1 MNFNKAIPLVM
12 KRSFSLFSF
21 STFQLFN
28 LSTRCAVMAAFC
40 AAMTAQAAH
49 IEETIALE
57 KGWNAIY
64 LESTPVNAACEDFFA
79 GAPVERVASYYS
91 DAYSS
96 TRQIA
101 DDGTTIDQKPLS
113 YRVWVPGD
121 EAASTMTALAGGRVY
136 MIYAKEAW
144 TKTFF
149 GVPAAPRQTWRAT
162 SGDTGF
168 MNLVGVSADSD
179 VSIPARTYFGE
190 GPFGTASGSAHKVAG
205 TKTAAP
211 TFLSL
216 GIGAKS
222 KVQGGKA
229 YALTATKDGDWPG
242 VVGVQGDGVAF
253 GPSANYASITVRNCG
268 TTNHTFRFSISAS
281 ADETEL
287 VPPLSRALP
296 RTDAFGAQQY
306 TNVEESVS
314 WTVELAADEHTD
326 QIFSIDR
333 AQLEEGKEYGAI
345 LVVEDLGE
353 SKMRV
358 RVPITVAASEQ
369 AQTVKFPVGLWS
381 GYIQLE
387 AVSRLDDTNQV
398 PVKAGGTMKMSVM
411 MHVDSEGGVQL
422 LQRVAAGVDTNG
434 TLRLWRELE
443 SVPAE
448 VTNARRFSTVMMSI
462 DNPAVPAASGKFGES
477 LVFDWTVGENA
488 SDNPFRH
495 AWHPDHDGL
504 SADYKSAAPSGDNP
518 ANYAGVVK
526 PELWSIKNKMEFSW
540 HENNDPHKDVNFEWT
555 PSEKTAGFVTWTVEG
570 LTAKEPIRSMG
581 VFVLQRAIK
590 AKALE

>member
-1 MNFNKAIPLVM
+1 MKHITGYLSLLSFMSLV
-12 KRSFSLFSF
+12 SLPS
-21 STFQLFN
+21 L
-28 LSTRCAVMAAFC
+28 
-40 AAMTAQAAH
+40 AAH
-49 IEETIALE
+49 IKETMTLA

-64 LESTPVNAACEDFFA
+64 LESTPTNSACAEFFA

-113 YRVWVPGD
+113 YSVWVPGD
-121 EAASTMTALAGGRVY
+121 ETASTLTALAGGRVY
-136 MIYAKEAW
+136 MVYATDIWE
-144 TKTFF
+144 KTFF

-162 SGDTGF
+162 SGETGF
-168 MNLVGVSADSD
+168 MNLVGVSADAN
-179 VSIPARTYFGE
+179 VSVGAKAYFGE
-190 GPFGTASGSAHKVAG
+190 GPFGAASGVAYKIAG
-205 TKTAAP
+205 TKTSAP

-229 YALTATKDGDWPG
+229 YALTAAKDGDWPG
-242 VVGVQGDGVAF
+242 VIGVQGDGVAF

-268 TTNHTFRFSISAS
+268 TTNHTFRFTMVRS
-281 ADETEL
+281 ADAAETGEIL
-287 VPPLSRALP
+287 PPIARALP
-296 RTDAFGAQQY
+296 RTDAFGAQPY
-306 TNVEESVS
+306 TNVEESVA

-326 QIFSIDR
+326 QIFSLDR
-333 AQLEEGKEYGAI
+333 AHIEEGKEYGAI

-358 RVPITVAASEQ
+358 RVPVTVAASATAE
-369 AQTVKFPVGLWS
+369 TVKFPVGLWS

-387 AVSRLDDTNQV
+387 AVSRLDDTNQI
-398 PVKAGGTMKMSVM
+398 PVKAGGTMKMNVM
-411 MHVDSEGGVQL
+411 MHVDQGGNVKL
-422 LQRVAAGVDTNG
+422 LQRVAAGVDANG
-434 TLRLWRELE
+434 KPRLWRELE

-448 VTNARRFSTVMMSI
+448 VTNAWRFSTVMMSI
-462 DNPAVPAASGKFGES
+462 DNPVVEKASGAFGES

-504 SADYKSAAPSGDNP
+504 TADYKNAAPSGDNP

-581 VFVLQRAIK
+581 VFVLQRVIK

>member
-1 MNFNKAIPLVM
+1 MKITAYEKALAAFSLLLFASAAFAMPLV
-12 KRSFSLFSF
+12 RE
-21 STFQLFN
+21 T
-28 LSTRCAVMAAFC
+28 
-40 AAMTAQAAH
+40 MTLA
-49 IEETIALE
+49 

-64 LESTPVNAACEDFFA
+64 LESTPTNAACADFFA

-101 DDGTTIDQKPLS
+101 DDGSMIDQKPLS

-136 MIYAKEAW
+136 MVYATDIWE
-144 TKTFF
+144 KTFF

-168 MNLVGVSADSD
+168 MNLVGVSADPE

-190 GPFGTASGSAHKVAG
+190 GPFGAASGVAYKIAG

-268 TTNHTFRFSISAS
+268 TTNHTFRFSMVRSDDA
-281 ADETEL
+281 AATGEML
-287 VPPLSRALP
+287 PPIARALP
-296 RTDAFGAQQY
+296 RTDAFVAQQY
-306 TNVEESVS
+306 TNVEESAS

-326 QIFSIDR
+326 QVFSLDR
-333 AQLEEGKEYGAI
+333 ANIEEGKEYGAI

-358 RVPITVAASEQ
+358 RVPITVAASEP

-387 AVSRLDDTNQV
+387 AVSRLDDTNQI

-411 MHVDSEGGVQL
+411 MHVDQGGNVKL

-434 TLRLWRELE
+434 TPRLWRELE
-443 SVPAE
+443 SVPAD
-448 VTNARRFSTVMMSI
+448 VKNARRFSTVMMSI
-462 DNPAVPAASGKFGES
+462 DNPVVPAASGRFGES
-477 LVFDWTVGENA
+477 LVFDWTVGEKA
-488 SDNPFRH
+488 ADNPFRH
-495 AWHPDHDGL
+495 AWHPDHDGKT
-504 SADYKSAAPSGDNP
+504 ADYKGDTPSGDDLG
-518 ANYAGVVK
+518 NYAGVVK

-555 PSEKTAGFVTWTVEG
+555 PSEKTAGFITWTVEG

-590 AKALE
+590 AAEVE

>member
-1 MNFNKAIPLVM
+1 MKHITGYLSLLSFMSLV
-12 KRSFSLFSF
+12 SLP
-21 STFQLFN
+21 
-28 LSTRCAVMAAFC
+28 
-40 AAMTAQAAH
+40 AQAAH
-49 IEETIALE
+49 IMETMTLE

-64 LESTPVNAACEDFFA
+64 LESTPTSAVCEDFFA
-79 GAPVERVASYYS
+79 GAPVTRVASYQSEAYS
-91 DAYSS
+91 D

-101 DDGTTIDQKPLS
+101 DDGTSIDQKPIS
-113 YRVWVPGD
+113 YYVWLPND
-121 EAASTMTALAGGRVY
+121 EVASTMTALVGGNVY
-136 MIYAKEAW
+136 VIYATNSW
-144 TKTFF
+144 SKTFF
-149 GVPAAPRQTWRAT
+149 GVPAAPRQMWRAT
-162 SGDTGF
+162 ADEDTGF
-168 MNLVGVSADSD
+168 MNIVGVSIASGET
-179 VSIPARTYFGE
+179 VNVKAYFGE
-190 GPFGTASGSAHKVAG
+190 GPFGTASGVAYKIAG

-268 TTNHTFRFSISAS
+268 TTNHTFRFSMVHS
-281 ADETEL
+281 ADAAATGDIL
-287 VPPLSRALP
+287 PPIARALP

-411 MHVDSEGGVQL
+411 MHVDSAGGVQL

-443 SVPAE
+443 SVPAD

-495 AWHPDHDGL
+495 AWVASRPRRPVGGL
-504 SADYKSAAPSGDNP
+504 QERRAERGQPGELRGRRQ
-518 ANYAGVVK
+518 AG
-526 PELWSIKNKMEFSW
+526 
-540 HENNDPHKDVNFEWT
+540 
-555 PSEKTAGFVTWTVEG
+555 
-570 LTAKEPIRSMG
+570 
-581 VFVLQRAIK
+581 
-590 AKALE
+590 ALEHQEQDGVLVAREQRSAQGRQLRVDAVGEDGGLRYLDG

>member
-1 MNFNKAIPLVM
+1 MARDVGRNRFHEPRGRF
-12 KRSFSLFSF
+12 RS
-21 STFQLFN
+21 
-28 LSTRCAVMAAFC
+28 
-40 AAMTAQAAH
+40 
-49 IEETIALE
+49 
-57 KGWNAIY
+57 
-64 LESTPVNAACEDFFA
+64 
-79 GAPVERVASYYS
+79 
-91 DAYSS
+91 
-96 TRQIA
+96 
-101 DDGTTIDQKPLS
+101 
-113 YRVWVPGD
+113 
-121 EAASTMTALAGGRVY
+121 
-136 MIYAKEAW
+136 
-144 TKTFF
+144 
-149 GVPAAPRQTWRAT
+149 
-162 SGDTGF
+162 
-168 MNLVGVSADSD
+168 
-179 VSIPARTYFGE
+179 
-190 GPFGTASGSAHKVAG
+190 
-205 TKTAAP
+205 P

-281 ADETEL
+281 VDETEL

-411 MHVDSEGGVQL
+411 MHVDSAGGVQL

-443 SVPAE
+443 SVPAD
-448 VTNARRFSTVMMSI
+448 VTNARRFSTVI
-462 DNPAVPAASGKFGES
+462 
-477 LVFDWTVGENA
+477 GENA

-590 AKALE
+590 AAEVE

>member
-1 MNFNKAIPLVM
+1 MKQITRYLSLLSFMSLV
-12 KRSFSLFSF
+12 SLP
-21 STFQLFN
+21 
-28 LSTRCAVMAAFC
+28 
-40 AAMTAQAAH
+40 AQAAH
-49 IEETIALE
+49 IMETMTLE

-64 LESTPVNAACEDFFA
+64 LESTPTSAVCEDFFA
-79 GAPVERVASYYS
+79 GAPVTRVASYQSEAYS
-91 DAYSS
+91 D

-101 DDGTTIDQKPLS
+101 DDGTSIDQKPIS
-113 YRVWVPGD
+113 YYVWLPND
-121 EAASTMTALAGGRVY
+121 EVASTMTALVGGNVY
-136 MIYAKEAW
+136 VIHATNSW
-144 TKTFF
+144 SKTFF
-149 GVPAAPRQTWRAT
+149 GVPAAPRQMWRAT
-162 SGDTGF
+162 ADEDTGF
-168 MNLVGVSADSD
+168 MNVVGVSIASGET
-179 VSIPARTYFGE
+179 VNVKAYFGE
-190 GPFGTASGSAHKVAG
+190 GPFGTASGVAYKIAG
-205 TKTAAP
+205 TKTSAP

-268 TTNHTFRFSISAS
+268 TTNHTFRFSMVHSADAS
-281 ADETEL
+281 ATGEIL
-287 VPPLSRALP
+287 PPIARALP

-411 MHVDSEGGVQL
+411 MHVDSAGGVQL

-443 SVPAE
+443 SVPAD

-590 AKALE
+590 AAEVE